1 MIPMGVYAPRAG
13 VRFSTPHALL
23 WTLGCA
29 DPPKEARVTNVLN
42 DQAESIVD
50 VAMLALQ
57 RSHEP
62 HYAEAGN
69 QVSRERLTALLALV
83 ADCVATR
90 NLVPMIER
98 ATALADERFD
108 GGFDIS
114 EVQVAF
120 HVLEEAIWSRVV
132 SVTPQD
138 ELVEAIGLIGTV
150 VGAGRDA
157 LARQY
162 VARASRQHVT
172 SLDLSALF
180 RGGA

>member
-1 MIPMGVYAPRAG
+1 M
-13 VRFSTPHALL
+13 
-23 WTLGCA
+23 
-29 DPPKEARVTNVLN
+29 TNLLN
-42 DQAESIVD
+42 DEAASIVD

-62 HYAEAGN
+62 HYAEAGDM
-69 QVSRERLTALLALV
+69 VSRKRLADLLALV

-90 NLVPMIER
+90 NLTPMIER

-108 GGFDIS
+108 AGFDIS

-132 SVTPQD
+132 SATPPD
-138 ELVEAIGLIGTV
+138 ELVEAIGLVGTV
-150 VGAGRDA
+150 LGAGRDA

>member
-1 MIPMGVYAPRAG
+1 M
-13 VRFSTPHALL
+13 TDLL
-23 WTLGCA
+23 T
-29 DPPKEARVTNVLN
+29 E
-42 DQAESIVD
+42 QAESIVD

-62 HYAEAGN
+62 HYAEAGDD
-69 QVSRERLTALLALV
+69 VSRKRLTDLLALV

-90 NLVPMIER
+90 NLVPMVER
-98 ATALADERFD
+98 ATALANDRFD
-108 GGFDIS
+108 AGFDIS

-132 SVTPQD
+132 SATPPD
-138 ELVEAIGLIGTV
+138 ELAEAIGLVGTV

-162 VARASRQHVT
+162 VARASHQHVT

-180 RGGA
+180 RGGF